1 MNKGLDEILE
11 MLLSSPLVERLNDI
25 LNEQRKIGIRVLEL
39 LEKNNEPLSSSELAK
54 SLNVSNPRITVLI
67 NHLVFLGF
75 AKVKTSK
82 LDARKREI
90 TLTKKGKEYLNRS
103 HQKIE
108 VFTRHLENILSAE
121 DIASL
126 RLITR
131 KLQEVK

>member
-1 MNKGLDEILE
+1 M
-11 MLLSSPLVERLNDI
+11 
-25 LNEQRKIGIRVLEL
+25 
-39 LEKNNEPLSSSELAK
+39 
-54 SLNVSNPRITVLI
+54 LI

-103 HQKIE
+103 RQKIE